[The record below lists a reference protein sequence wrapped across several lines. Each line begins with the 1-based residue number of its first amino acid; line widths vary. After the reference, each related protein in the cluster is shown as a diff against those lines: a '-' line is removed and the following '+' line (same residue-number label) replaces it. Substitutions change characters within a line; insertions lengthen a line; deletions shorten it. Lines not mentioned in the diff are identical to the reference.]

1 MKRSL
6 WVCITNDKY
15 ELPVAVADT
24 AAELARICHTTSNS
38 IYSELSQFET
48 GKRKSSKYRKVIIH

>member
-38 IYSELSQFET
+38 IYSELSQF
-48 GKRKSSKYRKVIIH
+48 